1 MKQKTTQSNPYATL
15 RGGKI
20 EAPHKP
26 KDEPKVSRKNGS
38 DLRVKRS

>member
-1 MKQKTTQSNPYATL
+1 MKEKTKQPNPYATL

-20 EAPHKP
+20 EAPHKA
-26 KDEPKVSRKNGS
+26 KDEPRTTRKDGN

>member
-1 MKQKTTQSNPYATL
+1 MKEKQNPYATL

-20 EAPHKP
+20 DAPRKTTNPP
-26 KDEPKVSRKNGS
+26 KASRTTGS

>member
-1 MKQKTTQSNPYATL
+1 MKEKNQQNPYATL

-20 EAPHKP
+20 EAPRKP
-26 KDEPKVSRKNGS
+26 KNEPKPTRTVGN